1 MKNLFWMLVGTLL
14 AGCAGSMGKGNV
26 RGIVTDATM
35 NTVTV
40 VSVDNGDTLS
50 FSTMNADRTEAQG
63 LRLGDTLEVSYSG
76 KYQPGMEAMR
86 LVVHPAALVGAD
98 RDEHGCIGS
107 AGYTWSEVRKDCI
120 RLFEDG
126 IRTEAVD
133 GSGQVMYV
141 VFSPDSLKA
150 ELFSSESEGS
160 EVLER
165 RTLPSGGHVWNVEDD
180 DTKNLRY
187 TDGAWTISRRGKLIF
202 SQPQADNDATLG
214 GWQELHYEGIL
225 PAADCPGI
233 RYTLTLRHREHS
245 GDGTFQLQMTYL
257 EAEDGK
263 DVTFSY
269 TGRRLTLRG
278 IPSDADATVWQLL
291 VDGKEKDVFN
301 FLREDDQTLTL
312 LNKDFEKNDSQLNY
326 SLKRTE

>member
-1 MKNLFWMLVGTLL
+1 MKSLFWMIGGILL
-14 AGCAGSMGKGNV
+14 AGCAGSAGKGNV
-26 RGIVTDATM
+26 KEVETEKA
-35 NTVTV
+35 VAA
-40 VSVDNGDTLS
+40 
-50 FSTMNADRTEAQG
+50 STEM
-63 LRLGDTLEVSYSG
+63 
-76 KYQPGMEAMR
+76 
-86 LVVHPAALVGAD
+86 VGAD

-107 AGYTWSEVRKDCI
+107 AGYTWCEVRKDCI

-150 ELFSSESEGS
+150 ELFGSESEGS

-214 GWQELHYEGIL
+214 AWQELHYEGIL

-291 VDGKEKDVFN
+291 VDGKEKEVFN
-301 FLREDDQTLTL
+301 FLCEDDQTLTL

-326 SLKRTE
+326 SLERTK

>member
-1 MKNLFWMLVGTLL
+1 M
-14 AGCAGSMGKGNV
+14 AGCTGSAGKGNV
-26 RGIVTDATM
+26 KEVETEKAVAT
-35 NTVTV
+35 
-40 VSVDNGDTLS
+40 S
-50 FSTMNADRTEAQG
+50 AEI
-63 LRLGDTLEVSYSG
+63 
-76 KYQPGMEAMR
+76 
-86 LVVHPAALVGAD
+86 VGAD

-107 AGYTWSEVRKDCI
+107 VGYTWSEVRKDCI

-165 RTLPSGGHVWNVEDD
+165 RTLPSGGYVWNVEDD

-187 TDGAWTISRRGKLIF
+187 TDGAWIISRRGKLIF
-202 SQPQADNDATLG
+202 SQPQADNDAHLG
-214 GWQELHYEGIL
+214 AWQELHYEGIL

-291 VDGKEKDVFN
+291 VDGKEKEVFN
-301 FLREDDQTLTL
+301 FLCEDDQMLTL

>member
-1 MKNLFWMLVGTLL
+1 
-14 AGCAGSMGKGNV
+14 
-26 RGIVTDATM
+26 
-35 NTVTV
+35 
-40 VSVDNGDTLS
+40 
-50 FSTMNADRTEAQG
+50 
-63 LRLGDTLEVSYSG
+63 
-76 KYQPGMEAMR
+76 
-86 LVVHPAALVGAD
+86 
-98 RDEHGCIGS
+98 
-107 AGYTWSEVRKDCI
+107 
-120 RLFEDG
+120 
-126 IRTEAVD
+126 
-133 GSGQVMYV
+133 MYV

-202 SQPQADNDATLG
+202 SQPKADNDATLG
-214 GWQELHYEGIL
+214 AWQELHYEGVL

-233 RYTLTLRHREHS
+233 RYALTLRHREHS
-245 GDGTFQLQMTYL
+245 DDGTFQLQMTYL

-263 DVTFSY
+263 DITFSY

-278 IPSDADATVWQLL
+278 TSPDADATVWQLL
-291 VDGKEKDVFN
+291 VDGKEKDTFN
-301 FLREDDQTLTL
+301 FLRDDDQTLTL

>member
-1 MKNLFWMLVGTLL
+1 M
-14 AGCAGSMGKGNV
+14 AGCAGSAGKGNV
-26 RGIVTDATM
+26 KEVETEKA
-35 NTVTV
+35 VAA
-40 VSVDNGDTLS
+40 
-50 FSTMNADRTEAQG
+50 STEM
-63 LRLGDTLEVSYSG
+63 
-76 KYQPGMEAMR
+76 
-86 LVVHPAALVGAD
+86 VGAD

-150 ELFSSESEGS
+150 ELFGSESEGS

-202 SQPQADNDATLG
+202 SQPQADNDVHLG
-214 GWQELHYEGIL
+214 AWQELHYEGIL

-291 VDGKEKDVFN
+291 VDGKEKEVFN
-301 FLREDDQTLTL
+301 FLCEDDQTLTL

-326 SLKRTE
+326 SLERTK

>member
-86 LVVHPAALVGAD
+86 LVVHPAALVGA
-98 RDEHGCIGS
+98 
-107 AGYTWSEVRKDCI
+107 
-120 RLFEDG
+120 EDG

-165 RTLPSGGHVWNVEDD
+165 RTLPSGEHVWNVEDD

-214 GWQELHYEGIL
+214 SWQELHYEGIL

-291 VDGKEKDVFN
+291 VDGKEKDTFN
-301 FLREDDQTLTL
+301 FLRDDDQTLTL

>member
-50 FSTMNADRTEAQG
+50 FSTMNADRT
-63 LRLGDTLEVSYSG
+63 
-76 KYQPGMEAMR
+76 
-86 LVVHPAALVGAD
+86 
-98 RDEHGCIGS
+98 
-107 AGYTWSEVRKDCI
+107 
-120 RLFEDG
+120 EDG

-202 SQPQADNDATLG
+202 SQPQADNDAHLG
-214 GWQELHYEGIL
+214 AWQELHYEGIL

-233 RYTLTLRHREHS
+233 RYALTLRHREHS

-291 VDGKEKDVFN
+291 VDGKEKEVFN
-301 FLREDDQTLTL
+301 FLCEDDQTLTL

>member
-1 MKNLFWMLVGTLL
+1 MKSLFWMIGGILL
-14 AGCAGSMGKGNV
+14 TGCAGSAGKGNV
-26 RGIVTDATM
+26 KEVETEKA
-35 NTVTV
+35 VAA
-40 VSVDNGDTLS
+40 
-50 FSTMNADRTEAQG
+50 STEM
-63 LRLGDTLEVSYSG
+63 
-76 KYQPGMEAMR
+76 
-86 LVVHPAALVGAD
+86 VGAD

-120 RLFEDG
+120 RLFEVG

-202 SQPQADNDATLG
+202 SQP
-214 GWQELHYEGIL
+214 
-225 PAADCPGI
+225 
-233 RYTLTLRHREHS
+233 
-245 GDGTFQLQMTYL
+245 
-257 EAEDGK
+257 
-263 DVTFSY
+263 
-269 TGRRLTLRG
+269 
-278 IPSDADATVWQLL
+278 
-291 VDGKEKDVFN
+291 
-301 FLREDDQTLTL
+301 
-312 LNKDFEKNDSQLNY
+312 
-326 SLKRTE
+326 

>member
-1 MKNLFWMLVGTLL
+1 
-14 AGCAGSMGKGNV
+14 
-26 RGIVTDATM
+26 
-35 NTVTV
+35 
-40 VSVDNGDTLS
+40 
-50 FSTMNADRTEAQG
+50 
-63 LRLGDTLEVSYSG
+63 
-76 KYQPGMEAMR
+76 MEAVK
-86 LVVHPAALVGAD
+86 LVLHPAALVGAD

-165 RTLPSGGHVWNVEDD
+165 RTLPSGEHVWNVEDD

-202 SQPQADNDATLG
+202 SQPKADNDATLG
-214 GWQELHYEGIL
+214 AWQELHYEGVL

-233 RYTLTLRHREHS
+233 RYALTLRHREHS
-245 GDGTFQLQMTYL
+245 DDGTFQLQMTYL

-263 DVTFSY
+263 DITFSY
-269 TGRRLTLRG
+269 TGRRLTLRC

-291 VDGKEKDVFN
+291 VDGKEKEVFN
-301 FLREDDQTLTL
+301 FLCEDDQTLTL